1 MSNKIRVLWGESNAF
16 SALNIL
22 AAHVY
27 AHGGYCLTC
36 AKNATEVVQ
45 KISENEY
52 DVIILNII
60 IEPGIDDNLIKIS
73 SKLWRNE
80 MTSARL
86 GLQLLYGLLRP
97 KKKETEFSFLNV
109 PGWVNPNKIGIL
121 FTGFDTEVK
130 NLDEDLKILGIN
142 PNIAYTRYALKTP
155 PTILLDMIQRI
166 LERNSNL

>member
-1 MSNKIRVLWGESNAF
+1 
-16 SALNIL
+16 
-22 AAHVY
+22 
-27 AHGGYCLTC
+27 
-36 AKNATEVVQ
+36 
-45 KISENEY
+45 
-52 DVIILNII
+52 
-60 IEPGIDDNLIKIS
+60 
-73 SKLWRNE
+73 
-80 MTSARL
+80 
-86 GLQLLYGLLRP
+86 LYGLLRP